1 MKKIIE
7 NIRKDKVIHYIIIIA
22 ASLIAA
28 IPLIN
33 LRIYGTDDGYVHM
46 LRIFGMEQ
54 ILKEQNFPPFIY
66 SKFANGFGYAI
77 NLFYSP
83 IVTYG
88 PLFFRIFGLHY
99 YTCLKLFAYST
110 ILISCFTMYNFL
122 YEVSKKREI
131 AILGA
136 VIYAFIPY
144 RLETIFNRFAIGE
157 FTAYIFFPML
167 FHGLFNL
174 LKGDG
179 KKHYYIAIAAIGL
192 ILTHT
197 ISTEYSA
204 IFALLYI
211 IFNFKQLKN
220 KGVIRKIVI
229 NVIFILAIT
238 TFFTVPLM
246 EHKILGNY
254 VIFNSTSM
262 KSLPSDVQNSTIK
275 ISQLFKDI
283 GEVNGVSF
291 KIGIPLIILT
301 LLGIVSYKKVDKNIR
316 SEYITFAVIAMISLA
331 MVTKLF
337 PWIIMPKTLTTL
349 QFAWRMLAFFEF
361 ALSIICAINLY
372 YFIDIICKKSNK
384 NSKNTKV
391 HTKTENLYNMLLL
404 FAIIVIIISMMKID
418 YNYSYEKEKFLTDEE
433 YETKINEKNSIW
445 SINREYLPEKV
456 DVKELGKSY
465 LDYREDKVYVL
476 EGNATIINEKKKDL
490 QLEFDIENYKANTIL
505 ELPYVYYLGY
515 KVTIEQKDNEIK
527 TKMTN
532 TYNETRIVKIDKKST
547 ENIRTL
553 ESNNGMLAIKLD
565 ENIESAHITV
575 KYTGTTIEKVAYVI
589 SAISIITFIGY
600 VIYSKKQDI

>member
-179 KKHYYIAIAAIGL
+179 RKHYYIAIAAIGL

-220 KGVIRKIVI
+220 KGVIKKIAI

-301 LLGIVSYKKVDKNIR
+301 LLGIVSYKKMDKNIK

-337 PWIIMPKTLTTL
+337 PWIIMPKILTTL

-372 YFIDIICKKSNK
+372 YFIDTICKKSSK
-384 NSKNTKV
+384 NSKDTKV

-404 FAIIVIIISMMKID
+404 FAIIVIITSMMKID

-456 DVKELGKSY
+456 DVKKLGKSY
-465 LDYREDKVYVL
+465 LDYRENRVYVL
-476 EGNATIINEKKKDL
+476 DGNSTITNEKKKGL

-505 ELPYVYYLGY
+505 ELPYTYYLGY
-515 KVTIEQKDNEIK
+515 TVTTEQNEKVQ
-527 TKMTN
+527 MF
-532 TYNETRIVKIDKKST
+532 
-547 ENIRTL
+547 
-553 ESNNGMLAIKLD
+553 ESDNGMLAIKLD

-575 KYTGTTIEKVAYVI
+575 KYTGTIIEKVSYLI

-600 VIYSKKQDI
+600 VIHSKKQDI

>member
-7 NIRKDKVIHYIIIIA
+7 NIRKDKIIHYIIIIA

-197 ISTEYSA
+197 ISTEYSV

-220 KGVIRKIVI
+220 KGVIRKIAI

-238 TFFTVPLM
+238 AFFTVPLM

-275 ISQLFKDI
+275 ILQLFKDI

-291 KIGIPLIILT
+291 KVGIPLIILT
-301 LLGIVSYKKVDKNIR
+301 LLGIVSYKKMDKNIK

-337 PWIIMPKTLTTL
+337 PWIIMPKILTTL

-372 YFIDIICKKSNK
+372 YFIDIICKKSSK
-384 NSKNTKV
+384 NSKETKV

-404 FAIIVIIISMMKID
+404 FAIIVIITSMMKID

-456 DVKELGKSY
+456 DVKKLGKSY
-465 LDYREDKVYVL
+465 LDYRENRVYVL
-476 EGNATIINEKKKDL
+476 DGNATIINEKKEDL

-505 ELPYVYYLGY
+505 ELPYIYYLGY
-515 KVTIEQKDNEIK
+515 TVTTEQNE
-527 TKMTN
+527 
-532 TYNETRIVKIDKKST
+532 KIQVF
-547 ENIRTL
+547 
-553 ESNNGMLAIKLD
+553 ESDNGMLAIKLD

-575 KYTGTTIEKVAYVI
+575 KYTGTIIEKVSYLI